1 MYIEPGLEE
10 LVQNLLGSLQPNMA
24 SMMGIEFSKL
34 TKDEC
39 VATMPVDEAT
49 VQPFRMLHG
58 GASVALAETLASVGA
73 WLHLPEHKT
82 AVGVEINA
90 NHHRPVM
97 EGGKVSAVATPLQV
111 GRNIQVWEI
120 RITDQK
126 ERLVCTSRCTIAVID
141 LPKKDA

>member
-10 LVQNLLGSLQPNMA
+10 LVHNLLGSLQPNMA
-24 SMMGIEFSKL
+24 TMMGIEFSKL

-39 VATMPVDEAT
+39 VATMPVNEAT

-97 EGGKVSAVATPLQV
+97 EGGKVSAGATPPPS
-111 GRNIQVWEI
+111 GGKI
-120 RITDQK
+120 
-126 ERLVCTSRCTIAVID
+126 
-141 LPKKDA
+141 